1 MRKRVLWLLVILVVL
16 AVGLSVW
23 RHWRGVPEDF
33 ANMEA
38 EFKYGSIGS
47 DHPRARAPIPYWIW
61 KVLPEMFPPSTA
73 IGDAEWYR
81 PKNDKEGYAAFGLVT
96 EANMARPRGVI
107 EGQTELFERP
117 IGFSKRTVFGIDFVG
132 VNCAFCHTTTLR
144 KTPGA
149 KQEIVPG
156 GTGNTVDIEQ
166 FFLYLFAA
174 TTNERFNTDDVMKKI
189 LGQKPDMNL
198 LERFVYRVVI
208 YFLPTYIAHLKK
220 QFDFIAPNSSYRL
233 PEFGPGRVDTWA
245 SYKRVFVDPPQH
257 DKIPGIVDF
266 PPIWN
271 QKARVGMRMHWD
283 GNTDVLE
290 ERNIISAL
298 ALIGKSL
305 DSLDFPRVTRIS
317 DWMMGLVPPRYED
330 RIPTTALPKNKPRI
344 QWDLAERGKDLFGSN
359 CAECHAPGGDRIGKV
374 EPNQDLGKC
383 PISKEACVGKK
394 WGQPNEDL
402 GTDVERIRAF
412 TSELADALNRL
423 GTDTWTLRN
432 FKLQDGYVNTLLD
445 GIWLRAPYLH
455 NGSVP
460 TLRDLLNEPARRP
473 KRFCRGSDVYDWKNV
488 GFVTP
493 PMAGKKGAESCG
505 EFFLY
510 DTAVPGNSNRGHL
523 YGTYLGEKEKQALI
537 EFLKTL

>member
-1 MRKRVLWLLVILVVL
+1 MRKRVFWLLVILVVL

-23 RHWRGVPEDF
+23 RHWHGVPEDF

-38 EFKYGSIGS
+38 EFKYGSIGA

-61 KVLPEMFPPSTA
+61 KVLPEMFPPSPA
-73 IGDAEWYR
+73 IGDAQWYRPAIGDAQWYR

-96 EANMARPRGVI
+96 EANMARPPGFI
-107 EGQTELFERP
+107 EGQTEPFDRP
-117 IGFSKRTVFGIDFVG
+117 IGFSKRTVFGIDFIG

-144 KTPGA
+144 KMAGD
-149 KQEIVPG
+149 QQDIVLG

-166 FFLYLFAA
+166 YFLYLFAA
-174 TTNERFNTDDVMKKI
+174 TTNEHFNTDEVMKKI
-189 LGQKPDMNL
+189 LGQKADMNL

-305 DSLDFPRVTRIS
+305 DSLDFPRVMRIS
-317 DWMMGLVPPRYED
+317 DWMMGLIPPRYED
-330 RIPTTALPKNKPRI
+330 RIPSKALPKNKPRI
-344 QWDLAERGKDLFGSN
+344 QWDLAERGAGLFGSN
-359 CAECHAPGGDRIGKV
+359 CAQCHAPGGDRIGRV
-374 EPNQDLGKC
+374 EPK
-383 PISKEACVGKK
+383 
-394 WGQPNEDL
+394 EDL
-402 GTDVERIRAF
+402 ATDDNRINAF
-412 TSELADALNRL
+412 TAELADGLNRL
-423 GTDTWTLRN
+423 GTGTWTLRN
-432 FKLQDGYVNTLLD
+432 FKLQYGYVNTLLD

-460 TLRDLLNEPARRP
+460 TLRDLLNGPDKRP

-488 GFVTP
+488 GFITP
-493 PMAGKKGAESCG
+493 RIAGKNGAENCG

-510 DTAVPGNSNRGHL
+510 DTAVAGNSNNGHF
-523 YGTYLGEKEKQALI
+523 YGTYLGEKDKQALI